1 MLYVLYRENEDIV
14 RSEAILTLSK
24 IYDHRKIPGKYKNTL
39 FSTLNY
45 CIVGDHHWEVK
56 VNALCFWKMEFQRQL
71 KNQGM
76 IDGVFPSVTFSKEHK
91 KIVTLTEREIKLRLA
106 KVLAEVQQYGY
117 YGVVLRCLKDEY
129 AIEVLKIIV
138 KGIKTMNSKLNEYD
152 FEIILSDIETLSPS
166 INNDNA
172 NILNDS
178 TELIVVDVDDENDD
192 AMPAVN
198 ESQAEVVIES
208 ILDSQDL
215 QLLEKTFESQMQI
228 NEDESQKRHID
239 EFYYKQ
245 FAVPVRQWREEVAK
259 FDLDRLVVQQ
269 EEWFDCKDNLVC
281 LLDDI
286 LNAIKRDSDNVVSD
300 CY

>member
-1 MLYVLYRENEDIV
+1 MLYRENEDIV

-24 IYDHRKIPGKYKNTL
+24 IYDHRKIPIKYKNTL

-45 CIVGDHHWEVK
+45 CVVGDHHWEVK
-56 VNALCFWKMEFQRQL
+56 VNALYFWKMEFQRQL

-106 KVLAEVQQYGY
+106 KVFAEVQQYGY
-117 YGVVLRCLKDEY
+117 YGVVLRCLRDEY
-129 AIEVLKIIV
+129 AIEVLKLIV
-138 KGIKTMNSKLNEYD
+138 TGIKTMNKKLNEYD

-166 INNDNA
+166 INNDHPNFSHSS
-172 NILNDS
+172 L
-178 TELIVVDVDDENDD
+178 TEPIVVDAEDDDVATPDINQT
-192 AMPAVN
+192 
-198 ESQAEVVIES
+198 QAEVVIES

-228 NEDESQKRHID
+228 NEDNTQKRHID

-259 FDLDRLVVQQ
+259 FDLEKLVVQQ

-286 LNAIKRDSDNVVSD
+286 LNAIKRDSDNVISD

>member
-1 MLYVLYRENEDIV
+1 MLYRENEDIV

-24 IYDHRKIPGKYKNTL
+24 IYDHRKIPSKYKNTL

-117 YGVVLRCLKDEY
+117 YGVVLRCLREEY
-129 AIEVLKIIV
+129 ALEVLKLIV
-138 KGIKTMNSKLNEYD
+138 TGIKTMNKKLNECD

-166 INNDNA
+166 INNDDPNF
-172 NILNDS
+172 S
-178 TELIVVDVDDENDD
+178 RSSQTEPIVVDADDDD
-192 AMPAVN
+192 DVVTPGIN
-198 ESQAEVVIES
+198 QSQAEVVIES

-228 NEDESQKRHID
+228 NEDVTQKRHID

-259 FDLDRLVVQQ
+259 FDLEKLVVQQ

-286 LNAIKRDSDNVVSD
+286 LNAIKRESDNVISD

>member
-1 MLYVLYRENEDIV
+1 
-14 RSEAILTLSK
+14 
-24 IYDHRKIPGKYKNTL
+24 
-39 FSTLNY
+39 
-45 CIVGDHHWEVK
+45 
-56 VNALCFWKMEFQRQL
+56 
-71 KNQGM
+71 M

-117 YGVVLRCLKDEY
+117 YGVILRCLKDEY

-138 KGIKTMNSKLNEYD
+138 NGINAMNNKLNEYD

-166 INNDNA
+166 TNNDNA
-172 NILNDS
+172 NIFNS
-178 TELIVVDVDDENDD
+178 TTEPIVVDVDVDT
-192 AMPAVN
+192 ATPAIN
-198 ESQAEVVIES
+198 ESEAEVVIES

-228 NEDESQKRHID
+228 NENDSQQRHID

-259 FDLDRLVVQQ
+259 FDLDKLVVQQ

>member
-1 MLYVLYRENEDIV
+1 MLYRENEDIV

-24 IYDHRKIPGKYKNTL
+24 IYDHRKIPSKYKNTL

-45 CIVGDHHWEVK
+45 CVVGDHHWEVK
-56 VNALCFWKMEFQRQL
+56 VNALYFWKMEFQRQL

-117 YGVVLRCLKDEY
+117 YGVVLRCLRDEY
-129 AIEVLKIIV
+129 AIEVLKLIV
-138 KGIKTMNSKLNEYD
+138 MGIKMMNKKLNECD

-166 INNDNA
+166 MNNDHPNF
-172 NILNDS
+172 S
-178 TELIVVDVDDENDD
+178 HSSPTEPIVVDADDDD
-192 AMPAVN
+192 VATPDIN
-198 ESQAEVVIES
+198 QSQADVVIES
-208 ILDSQDL
+208 ILDSQDM

-228 NEDESQKRHID
+228 NEDDTQKRHID

-259 FDLDRLVVQQ
+259 FDLEKLVVQQ

-286 LNAIKRDSDNVVSD
+286 LNAIKRDSDNVISD